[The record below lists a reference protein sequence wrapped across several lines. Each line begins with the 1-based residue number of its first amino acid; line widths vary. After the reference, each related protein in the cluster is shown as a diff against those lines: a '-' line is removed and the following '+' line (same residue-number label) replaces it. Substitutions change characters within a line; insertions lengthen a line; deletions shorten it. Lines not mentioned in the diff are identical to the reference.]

1 MSGRRKKRTRKI
13 AAVVAVIAVAVALVA
28 VWQSRPGYHIEP
40 GFNTVQ
46 DAYQYRQTGMMAEV
60 TGTVARI
67 LVDDR
72 NEPQLQKFL
81 IRLQN
86 GQTLLVIHDQKIGD
100 RVPVAVNDTV
110 LVRGEYQWTETG
122 GTLRHT
128 QRDYTARRRHGW
140 IEHRG
145 ERYD

>member
-1 MSGRRKKRTRKI
+1 MPGKKKRNTRRTLVI
-13 AAVVAVIAVAVALVA
+13 SAVVVAVIALVL

-40 GFNTVQ
+40 GMNTVH
-46 DAYQYRQTGMMAEV
+46 DAYRYRQTGMMAEV

-67 LVDDR
+67 LLDDR
-72 NEPQLQKFL
+72 AEPELQKFV
-81 IRLQN
+81 IRLKN
-86 GQTLLVIHDQKIGD
+86 GQTILVVHNQKIGE

-110 LVRGEYQWTETG
+110 LVRGEYQWSETG

-128 QRDYTARRRHGW
+128 QRDYTPRRRHGW
-140 IEHRG
+140 IDHKG